1 MAMSKKKVAVTV
13 ALTVGLTYTA
23 TAPSV
28 TYATSL
34 QSLQNQTASQQS
46 LSGQVSAQK
55 KALQAQLD
63 QMIQQQLKLTGQI
76 SDAQA
81 QINTTNDQISTL
93 KNDIQVLQKRI
104 DARKKL
110 LDTRLVSIYKN
121 GGSVDVIDFLLGSK
135 SFGDFIDRATTL
147 NMITTQDQK
156 IINDQKND
164 QNAVAVKKQSV
175 EKKQA
180 ANVAKLAD
188 LQKNLGKVNALQA
201 QKKIAVS
208 ALNDKQAN
216 ISQTLTELAG
226 AASNLKNAKP
236 VAAAASSSPAA
247 TPVSHKS
254 STSNAN
260 SGNSG
265 SSSSFTLSSSVS
277 SGGIAGILNYGNQFI
292 GRSSYAWG
300 VESPSTGR
308 FDCSGFVQAAF
319 AANGISLGRTTGAQ
333 VNEGTRVSYS
343 SARPGDLVFFD
354 TDGVNGH
361 VGIYLGG
368 GRFIGSQSSTGVAV
382 VSMSNPYWSAH
393 FSGVVV
399 RILN

>member
-1 MAMSKKKVAVTV
+1 MSKKKVTVTL
-13 ALTVGLTYTA
+13 ALTVGLTYSA

-28 TYATSL
+28 TYAASL
-34 QSLQNQTASQQS
+34 QSIQDQTASQQS
-46 LSGQVSAQK
+46 LNGQVSTQK
-55 KALQAQLD
+55 NALQAELD
-63 QMIQQQLKLTGQI
+63 QMNQQQLKLTGQI

-81 QINTTNDQISTL
+81 QINITNDQISTL
-93 KNDIQVLQKRI
+93 KDEIQVIQKRI
-104 DARKKL
+104 DDRKHL

-121 GGSVDVIDFLLGSK
+121 GGSVNVMDFLLGSK

-147 NMITTQDQK
+147 NLITAQDQK
-156 IINDQKND
+156 IITDQKND
-164 QNAVAVKKQSV
+164 QNAVKEKKLSI

-180 ANVAKLAD
+180 ENVAKLAG
-188 LQKNLGKVNALQA
+188 LQKNLAEVNALQA
-201 QKKIAVS
+201 QKKVAIS

-216 ISQTLTELAG
+216 IAKTLSDLA
-226 AASNLKNAKP
+226 S
-236 VAAAASSSPAA
+236 AAASLKAAQAAPPASPSPA
-247 TPVSHKS
+247 TPASYNS
-254 STSNAN
+254 STSN
-260 SGNSG
+260 SNSG
-265 SSSSFTLSSSVS
+265 SSGSSPSFTLSASVS

-292 GRSSYAWG
+292 GRSSYVWG
-300 VESPSTGR
+300 AESPSSGQ

-343 SARPGDLVFFD
+343 NAQPGDLVFFD
-354 TDGVNGH
+354 TEGPNSH